1 MAHDPRLIRP
11 TELCRLLNS
20 TPLGEVIKQRQ
31 MQEHRVQAGLK
42 IGTNQHVDLLRYT
55 AWLVQLRHAPKASP
69 SPDLTSVVDLEQIAT
84 DGAALASGKT
94 LSSKQETVLGALLTD
109 PNLSRVAA
117 RTGVGRSTIYRWM
130 KDPQFRSAL
139 RQARREVVES
149 AIGQLQTASAQA
161 VETLI
166 TVARKGRRDGDRVRA
181 AMALLD
187 HAYQGLQEQEILHG
201 VPPVDSPSP
210 MSSADVVELL
220 GTRLRQLDQASLSTP
235 EKARLTAS
243 LSDALLRAIGVDVLD
258 KRLEALQTVL
268 LTRKK
273 QS

>member
-1 MAHDPRLIRP
+1 
-11 TELCRLLNS
+11 
-20 TPLGEVIKQRQ
+20 
-31 MQEHRVQAGLK
+31 HRVQAGLR
-42 IGTNQHVDLLRYT
+42 IGTNKHVDLLRYT
-55 AWLVQLRHAPKASP
+55 AWLVHLRHAPKSSSSQDHHP
-69 SPDLTSVVDLEQIAT
+69 VVDLEQIAA
-84 DGAALASGKT
+84 DGAALASQGK
-94 LSSKQETVLGALLTD
+94 LSRKQELVLGALLTET
-109 PNLSRVAA
+109 NLSRVADQ
-117 RTGVGRSTIYRWM
+117 TGVGRTTIHRWM
-130 KDPQFRSAL
+130 KEPQFRSAL
-139 RQARREVVES
+139 RQTRRELVES
-149 AIGQLQTASAQA
+149 AIGQLQAASAQA

-187 HAYQGLQEQEILHG
+187 HAYQGLQEQETLHG

-220 GTRLRQLDQASLSTP
+220 GTRLRQLDRAHLSTP

-243 LSDALLRAIGVDVLD
+243 LSDALLRAMGVDVLD